1 MKNKNINEIKNEL
14 DKWVKGKGEL
24 PYVNDSDV
32 IISSTLENF
41 QLCPTNGIQQ
51 NKDEILQ
58 FVDLLFGL
66 NNHKIALEIG
76 LGFYGS
82 THFLWRHIF
91 DKVLT
96 IECDWGRIR
105 EFGRNTFDY
114 YGEWVLKEK
123 SYFIHSKSYEPKA
136 VESVRNILS
145 GDKLDLLFIDS
156 YHDYKSVLTDFLL
169 YKDLVRSGGIIAF
182 HDILYKRH
190 NGELPKFVED
200 LSEGKIDGRTYKVNK
215 IVHSKHLGIGWIGV

>member
-1 MKNKNINEIKNEL
+1 MKSKNINEIKNEL
-14 DKWVKGKGEL
+14 DKWVKDKGEL

-32 IISSTLENF
+32 IRPYIPTTLDNF
-41 QLCPTNGIQQ
+41 KLSPTNGIQQ

-58 FVDLLFGL
+58 FVNLLLGL
-66 NNHKIALEIG
+66 SDNKIALEIG

-96 IECDWGRIR
+96 IECDWNRIR

-123 SYFIHSKSYEPKA
+123 SYFIH
-136 VESVRNILS
+136 
-145 GDKLDLLFIDS
+145 
-156 YHDYKSVLTDFLL
+156 
-169 YKDLVRSGGIIAF
+169 
-182 HDILYKRH
+182 
-190 NGELPKFVED
+190 
-200 LSEGKIDGRTYKVNK
+200 
-215 IVHSKHLGIGWIGV
+215 